1 MTVISLRL
9 TTLEDVDILTDVQQK
24 AFQPLYEKYHDE
36 GNPHLRD
43 KRDILC
49 RLDNPKFLY
58 LTILFD
64 NKIVGGILYRLK
76 GSTPFIESL
85 ISDEYYLTRVYILP
99 EYQSKGIATE
109 AILQSEKFLKKPRKL
124 YVDFPEDL
132 DKNRKCYIKCG
143 YKDTGKRLEVEPG
156 LTLACFEKIIVD

>member
-1 MTVISLRL
+1 MISLRL
-9 TTLEDVDILTDVQQK
+9 TTIEDVDILTDIQQK
-24 AFQPLYEKYHDE
+24 AFQPLYEKYHDK
-36 GNPHLRD
+36 GNPYLRD

-64 NKIVGGILYRLK
+64 DKIVGGILYRLK
-76 GSTPFIESL
+76 GSTPFIKQL
-85 ISDEYYLTRVYILP
+85 MFGKYYLTRVYILP

-109 AILQSEKFLKKPRKL
+109 AIMQSEKFLKKPRKL

-132 DKNRKCYIKCG
+132 NKNRKCYTKCG
-143 YKDTGKRLEVEPG
+143 YTDTGKRLETEPG
-156 LTLACFEKIIVD
+156 LILACFEKRC